1 MRINEYNSL
10 KEFTDEYVG
19 EWSPSNGHWFGLD
32 FKYNGVVYR
41 LHTGVMYKKYD
52 TVLEDGRTALFGVYR
67 LPTDK
72 SSPRDYIL
80 IGQYADMDDLLDKC
94 FIEGRKF
101 REVIMDDSTEMLGK
115 D

>member
-10 KEFTDEYVG
+10 QEFTDEYVG
-19 EWSPSNGHWFGLD
+19 EWNPSKGHRLGLD

-41 LHTGVMYKKYD
+41 LHTGAMYNKYD

-67 LPTDK
+67 RCTDE
-72 SSPRDYIL
+72 SAPRDYVL
-80 IGQYADMDDLLDKC
+80 IGEYADMDDLLDKC

-101 REVIMDDSTEMLGK
+101 REVIMDDNTEMLGK